1 MAFTEENNFSECLS
15 DIGIC
20 EKESTEILDAY
31 SKNSLPEVLEL
42 LKKHKKAILCESH
55 KLEKQIDCLDY
66 LIYRFEKEIGTNTER
81 R

>member
-15 DIGIC
+15 DSGIC
-20 EKESTEILDAY
+20 EKEKAEIIEAY
-31 SKNSLPEVLEL
+31 SQDSFAEVLDL
-42 LKKHKKAILCESH
+42 LKKHRKVILGESH

-66 LIYRFEKEIGTNTER
+66 LIYRFEKNIDANTER

>member
-20 EKESTEILDAY
+20 GKESAEILNAY
-31 SKNSLPEVLEL
+31 SECDIPEVLDL
-42 LKKHKKAILCESH
+42 LKKHKKAVLCESH